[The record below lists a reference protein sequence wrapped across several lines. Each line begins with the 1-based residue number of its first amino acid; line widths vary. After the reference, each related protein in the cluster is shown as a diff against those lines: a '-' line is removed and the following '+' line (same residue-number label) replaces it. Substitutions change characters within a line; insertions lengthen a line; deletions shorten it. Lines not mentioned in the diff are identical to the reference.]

1 LADNTIEELKLTSQ
15 PTRPQAPPA
24 TRFVEKS
31 EAAKTKDTVFV
42 SPPYKPPL
50 PFPGR
55 FKKVLVAKY
64 RALLEKHIKDM
75 SLVDCLALIH
85 DEHKYMKVVFIQGV
99 FMYDRRL
106 KNNDEVTALIQEA
119 RKLNDSETVE
129 EKNQQMSSGN
139 R

>member
-1 LADNTIEELKLTSQ
+1 
-15 PTRPQAPPA
+15 
-24 TRFVEKS
+24 
-31 EAAKTKDTVFV
+31 
-42 SPPYKPPL
+42 
-50 PFPGR
+50 
-55 FKKVLVAKY
+55 
-64 RALLEKHIKDM
+64 M